1 MAVYTYSE
9 ARQKLALVLKDADAG
24 EIVQILRRDGR
35 SYLIVPESPAPRS
48 PLDVP
53 SVPGKVTTAEVV
65 RVVREGRRRAATRK
79 GSRTGG

>member
-9 ARQKLALVLKDADAG
+9 ARQKLALVLNEADAG

-35 SYLIVPESPAPRS
+35 TYRIVPENPSLRS

-53 SVPGKVTTAEVV
+53 FVRTRVTPAEIVS
-65 RVVREGRRRAATRK
+65 VVREGRKRASPRGRR
-79 GSRTGG
+79 G